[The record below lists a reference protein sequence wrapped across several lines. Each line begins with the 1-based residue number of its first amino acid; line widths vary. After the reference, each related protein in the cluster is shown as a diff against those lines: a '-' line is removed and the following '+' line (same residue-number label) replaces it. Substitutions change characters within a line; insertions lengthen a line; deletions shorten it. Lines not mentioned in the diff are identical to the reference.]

1 MIPTTLGAYISHRLL
16 AMESFDESD
25 RGESEEVIYESDDAH
40 VVLDSYADETKVPDS
55 YAGET
60 EDRKIKVDF

>member
-25 RGESEEVIYESDDAH
+25 RSESKEVIYESDDAH
-40 VVLDSYADETKVPDS
+40 VVLDSYAGETKVSDS
-55 YAGET
+55 YAIET
-60 EDRKIKVDF
+60 EHRKINVDF